1 MQGLKGD
8 ATYLV
13 VTDKGEIEKYGI
25 NGVPCTLTQSSGNAM
40 AALFQSRILAS
51 RNPAVAPQKLLAV
64 AQL

>member
-25 NGVPCTLTQSSGNAM
+25 NGKACRQ
-40 AALFQSRILAS
+40 AAHRARSE
-51 RNPAVAPQKLLAV
+51 LL
-64 AQL
+64 QHMMHCRDPFP